1 MDVRL
6 LKLENVAKYLHVHP
20 STIYRLL
27 KKNRLPG
34 FKLGREWRFN
44 RESIDGWRAAAEQ
57 NVSTGGQ
64 KISLDITDTNSRLTT
79 SHRAS
84 SLPGRPAKRQ
94 ESPSK
99 AGQPAWSGWPRL
111 TDP

>member
-1 MDVRL
+1 MDVHL
-6 LKLENVAKYLHVHP
+6 LKLEDVAKYLHVHP
-20 STIYRLL
+20 STMYRLL
-27 KKNRLPG
+27 KKSQLPA

-44 RESIDGWRAAAEQ
+44 RESIDGWRADAEQ

-64 KISLDITDTNSRLTT
+64 RIPLDITDTNSRRTT
-79 SHRAS
+79 SRWAS
-84 SLPGRPAKRQ
+84 SLPGHPANRQ

-99 AGQPAWSGWPRL
+99 AGQLAWSGWPRL